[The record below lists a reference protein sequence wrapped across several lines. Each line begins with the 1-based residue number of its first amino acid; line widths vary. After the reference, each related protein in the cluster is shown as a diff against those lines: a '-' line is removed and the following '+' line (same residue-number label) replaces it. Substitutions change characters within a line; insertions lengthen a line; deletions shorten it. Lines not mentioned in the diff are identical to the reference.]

1 MSDDYVPERAIVTVD
16 GVKSWLTPKVRK
28 TIYDVLITLL
38 SMSAVVGL
46 ITNEDKQLFTTWIDL
61 TIQVIGAVGLAI
73 ARIHVSG
80 IGNIIAVNTE
90 NEGT

>member
-28 TIYDVLITLL
+28 TIYDVLIMLL

-61 TIQVIGAVGLAI
+61 TIQVIGAVGLAV
-73 ARIHVSG
+73 ARLHVSG
-80 IGNIIAVNTE
+80 IGNIIAVE
-90 NEGT
+90 NNRK